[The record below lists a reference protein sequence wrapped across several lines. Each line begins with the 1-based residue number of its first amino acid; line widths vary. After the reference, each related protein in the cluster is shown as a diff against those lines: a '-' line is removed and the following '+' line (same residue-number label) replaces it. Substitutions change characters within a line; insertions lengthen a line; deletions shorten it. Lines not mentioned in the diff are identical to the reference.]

1 MVAALS
7 TLSSVVG
14 GSFLGAAFGY
24 GFARYLGAQTTR
36 ARRKFLLNLLREE
49 LSRIETDLQPYV
61 AARVIYQDPT
71 YLVALDQLLSGNVVD
86 PAREPELVRR
96 LIDLKIAL
104 ARYNDFISVTNEA
117 QATTVLTDQAHRQ
130 IYTRMTERHAQVI
143 KAKDAVE
150 VALGPRR

>member
-1 MVAALS
+1 MVVAALS
-7 TLSSVVG
+7 SIVG

-24 GFARYLGAQTTR
+24 GFARYLGAQTTK
-36 ARRKFLLNLLREE
+36 ARRKFLIDLLREE
-49 LSRIETDLQPYV
+49 LSRIDTELQPYV
-61 AARVIYQDPT
+61 AARVIYQDPI

-86 PAREPELVRR
+86 PAREPEVVRR
-96 LIDLKIAL
+96 LIDLKVAL
-104 ARYNDFISVTNEA
+104 TRYNDFVNVTNEA

-130 IYTRMTERHAQVI
+130 IYTRMAERHAQVV